1 MILCEWKLIKTNL
14 KFNKIMN
21 VKQLN
26 PEPYKKIWDTRKAT
40 INDFLKD
47 KLVISTGN
55 EIHFVS
61 FEQIMYIKASSNYSL
76 IYDTEGNSILSS
88 KTLKYYEE
96 ILLNKGFL
104 RVHSGTLINM
114 SKVKGIK
121 RNGMYMIILENDIKI
136 PVSRSYKEAL
146 FSNLF

>member
-1 MILCEWKLIKTNL
+1 MAEILQISSKLK
-14 KFNKIMN
+14 
-21 VKQLN
+21 
-26 PEPYKKIWDTRKAT
+26 
-40 INDFLKD
+40 INDIWNKRRKTLSKFLD
-47 KLVISTGN
+47 NKLVIPTSN
-55 EIHFVS
+55 YIYIVDLNN
-61 FEQIMYIKASSNYSL
+61 ILYIKASSNYSM
-76 IYDTEGNSILSS
+76 IYDTEGNSVLSS

-96 ILLNKGFL
+96 YLQNKGFL

>member
-1 MILCEWKLIKTNL
+1 MKVKKLNSD
-14 KFNKIMN
+14 
-21 VKQLN
+21 
-26 PEPYKKIWDTRKAT
+26 PSKKIWDSRKAT
-40 INDFLKD
+40 LNNFLKD

-55 EIHFVS
+55 EIHFVA
-61 FEQIMYIKASSNYSL
+61 FEKILYIKASSNYSL
-76 IYDTEGNSILSS
+76 IYDTEGKSILTA
-88 KTLKYYEE
+88 KTLKYYEGQ
-96 ILLNKGFL
+96 LLDKGFL
-104 RVHSGTLINM
+104 RVHNGTLINM

>member
-1 MILCEWKLIKTNL
+1 MK
-14 KFNKIMN
+14 

-40 INDFLKD
+40 ITGFLKD

-55 EIHFVS
+55 EIHFVA
-61 FEQIMYIKASSNYSL
+61 FEKILYVKASSNYSL
-76 IYDTEGNSILSS
+76 IYDTEGKSILTS

-96 ILLNKGFL
+96 QLLDKGFL

-114 SKVKGIK
+114 SKVKSIK
-121 RNGMYMIILENDIKI
+121 RNGMYKIILENDIKI

>member
-1 MILCEWKLIKTNL
+1 MKVKKLNSDP
-14 KFNKIMN
+14 
-21 VKQLN
+21 V
-26 PEPYKKIWDTRKAT
+26 KKIWDKRKAT
-40 INDFLKD
+40 VNDFLNER
-47 KLVISTGN
+47 LVISTGN
-55 EIHFVS
+55 EIHFVA
-61 FEQIMYIKASSNYSL
+61 FEKIMYIKASSNYSL

-96 ILLNKGFL
+96 QLLNKGFL
-104 RVHSGTLINM
+104 RVHSSTLINM
-114 SKVKGIK
+114 SKVKGLK

>member
-1 MILCEWKLIKTNL
+1 MK
-14 KFNKIMN
+14 

-26 PEPYKKIWDTRKAT
+26 PEPYKKIWDSRKAT
-40 INDFLKD
+40 LNNFFKD

-55 EIHFVS
+55 EIHFVA
-61 FEQIMYIKASSNYSL
+61 FEKILYIKASSNYSL
-76 IYDTEGNSILSS
+76 IYDTEGKSILTS

-96 ILLNKGFL
+96 QLLDKGFL

-121 RNGMYMIILENDIKI
+121 RNGRYIIILENDIKI